1 MEPPLA
7 SQPQPFSA
15 IQPAW
20 EQTAGLLFRP
30 FRLER
35 WLLLGFLCL
44 LQTCAGIGF
53 GGGSMGVQVP
63 MPPFGGGPSGT
74 AQQERGEPAEP
85 AASPAEE
92 LREAGDWLRR
102 HLALIVVVAA
112 TAILFVLGL
121 IVLFQWL
128 GSRAVFCYLDAL
140 LTGRD
145 EVARPWREHAALA
158 ASFFRARLL
167 LVLAMAAGVVG
178 FMVPIALMVLGV
190 VRQQTAPG
198 GLRELWPIFIA
209 IPALLLWLAV
219 LVVFLVVCGLVDL
232 FLYDFVAPL
241 QYRRRIACGAACRA
255 VWALVRAQPVAFLL
269 YLVMKLVV
277 AVALGMVAF
286 AAMCL
291 TCCCA
296 ALPYFGQV
304 ILQPVHAFHR
314 LLPLHFLRQFG
325 REYDLISS

>member
-1 MEPPLA
+1 MEPMV
-7 SQPQPFSA
+7 PQPFA
-15 IQPAW
+15 AVQPAW
-20 EQTAGLLFRP
+20 EWTVRHLFRP

-35 WLLLGFLCL
+35 WLVLGFLCF

-53 GGGSMGVQVP
+53 GGGSVGFQVP
-63 MPPFGGGPSGT
+63 TPPFGGPSGS
-74 AQQERGEPAEP
+74 AQRESEAPAP
-85 AASPAEE
+85 ASPAEE
-92 LREAGDWLRR
+92 LREVEDWLRR
-102 HLALIVVVAA
+102 HLGLIVAVAVA
-112 TAILFVLGL
+112 GALSVLAL

-167 LVLAMAAGVVG
+167 LALAAVAGALGIV
-178 FMVPIALMVLGV
+178 VPIVLIVIGV
-190 VRQQTAPG
+190 VRRQVESG
-198 GLRELWPIFIA
+198 GMRELLPILIA
-209 IPALLLWLAV
+209 IPAVLLWVAV
-219 LVVFLVVCGLVDL
+219 LVAFLAACGLVDL

-241 QYRRRIACGAACRA
+241 QYLRRIRCGAACRA
-255 VWALVRAQPVAFLL
+255 AWALVRAQPAAFLL
-269 YLVMKLVV
+269 YLVLKLLL
-277 AVALGMVAF
+277 AMAMGMAAF

-296 ALPYFGQV
+296 ALPFFGQV
-304 ILQPVHAFHR
+304 ILQPLHAFHR

-325 REYDLISS
+325 REFDLLAQS

>member
-1 MEPPLA
+1 MEPVA
-7 SQPQPFSA
+7 PQPFSA

-20 EQTAGLLFRP
+20 EQTSRHLFRP

-35 WLLLGFLCL
+35 WLLLGFLCF

-53 GGGSMGVQVP
+53 GGGSGGVQVP
-63 MPPFGGGPSGT
+63 TPPFGGAGGQAEQDREAP
-74 AQQERGEPAEP
+74 AQP

-92 LREAGDWLRR
+92 LRAMGDWLRR
-102 HLALIVVVAA
+102 HLAVIVAVASA
-112 TAILFVLGL
+112 AILVVLAL
-121 IVLFQWL
+121 IILFQWL

-140 LTGRD
+140 VTGRD
-145 EVARPWREHAALA
+145 EISRPWREHAALA

-167 LVLAMAAGVVG
+167 LVLAMAAGVLG
-178 FMVPIALMVLGV
+178 IMAPIVLIVIGV
-190 VRQQTAPG
+190 ARQQTAPA
-198 GLRELWPIFIA
+198 GLRDLWPIFIA
-209 IPALLLWLAV
+209 IPALLVWVAV
-219 LVVFLVVCGLVDL
+219 LVVFVVVCGLVDL

-241 QYRRRIACGAACRA
+241 QYRRRIACGAGCRA
-255 VWALVRAQPVAFLL
+255 AWRLVRAEPTAFLL
-269 YLVMKLVV
+269 YLVMKIVC

-296 ALPYFGQV
+296 ALPYLGQV
-304 ILQPVHAFHR
+304 ILQPIHAFHR

-325 REYDLISS
+325 REYDLLSGEP